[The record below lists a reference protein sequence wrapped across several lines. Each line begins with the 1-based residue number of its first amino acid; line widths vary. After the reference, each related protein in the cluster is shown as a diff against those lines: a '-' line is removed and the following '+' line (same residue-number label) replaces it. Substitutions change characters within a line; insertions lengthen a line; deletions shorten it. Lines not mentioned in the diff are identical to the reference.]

1 MKLVVNVAKYIS
13 VNKNILGKQMDRFW
27 LDLKN
32 ILNTVDL
39 RNQVLPNKFLIK
51 AIELMNHI

>member
-1 MKLVVNVAKYIS
+1 MKLVVNVAEYIS

>member
-1 MKLVVNVAKYIS
+1 MKLVVNVAEYIS

-32 ILNTVDL
+32 ILNMVDL